1 MKCIKCGIDNKL
13 RERKLNSGKCKNC
26 SHRFVF
32 EPTSHTSRKN
42 LTDQFFANAIAQ
54 ISANNT
60 LYFTVGQFKYFID
73 RKFTQN
79 TKPSIIE
86 SKQIN
91 IHRINFNL
99 CLGISVLVFLLYTV
113 LNIYAHLTLVKLNI
127 EITPFS
133 VKFFLFLITSF
144 LACFFKI
151 KDAANSSSS
160 DEMRSQRLQADTN
173 IFSQLLK
180 DALILIIGIILS
192 QFFYFSNNW
201 SYVLLGIIAIY
212 LGRYIS
218 NISIYLGDLIKGN
231 RAVIK
236 VTQKIYNPGWFNNQS
251 IYELMNPWQKTNG
264 SIKKLLSDVY
274 KTNIKNV
281 NINNDITAYSFDKL
295 LVCDS
300 DIIAQFFIANNFHFE
315 TSCAIF
321 SITKYPESIFE
332 ITMQMLRRNP
342 DLKVYALH
350 NCSPGGVSLV
360 HYLRSHDEWFK
371 NSDVKII
378 DLGILP
384 RQVLKSQKI
393 WIKRTEESASQAQ
406 QLSAQIQ
413 QSLRY
418 EELKWLMDGNFVELE
433 SLQPQKL
440 IQILNRSI
448 AANQNLDINDDNLI
462 VLNDGSSTF
471 YNSIESFG

>member
-1 MKCIKCGIDNKL
+1 
-13 RERKLNSGKCKNC
+13 
-26 SHRFVF
+26 
-32 EPTSHTSRKN
+32 
-42 LTDQFFANAIAQ
+42 
-54 ISANNT
+54 
-60 LYFTVGQFKYFID
+60 
-73 RKFTQN
+73 
-79 TKPSIIE
+79 
-86 SKQIN
+86 
-91 IHRINFNL
+91 
-99 CLGISVLVFLLYTV
+99 
-113 LNIYAHLTLVKLNI
+113 
-127 EITPFS
+127 
-133 VKFFLFLITSF
+133 LITSF

-151 KDAANSSSS
+151 QDAANSSSS
-160 DEMRSQRLQADTN
+160 DEMRSQRLQPYTN

-251 IYELMNPWQKTNG
+251 IYELINPWQKTNG

-281 NINNDITAYSFDKL
+281 TINNDITAYSFDRL

-300 DIIAQFFIANNFHFE
+300 DIIAQFLIANNFHFE
-315 TSCAIF
+315 TNCAIF

-413 QSLRY
+413 QSLKY
-418 EELKWLMDGNFVELE
+418 EELKWLIDGNFVELE

-448 AANQNLDINDDNLI
+448 AANQNLDINDDDLI
-462 VLNDGSSTF
+462 SINDGSSTF